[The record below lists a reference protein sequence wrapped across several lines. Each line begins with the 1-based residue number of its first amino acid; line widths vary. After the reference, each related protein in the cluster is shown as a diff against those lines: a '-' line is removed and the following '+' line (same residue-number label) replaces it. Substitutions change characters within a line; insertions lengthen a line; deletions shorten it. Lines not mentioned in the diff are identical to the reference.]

1 MIAILL
7 LLYPRNLLHPPT
19 IILLRP
25 RLHLWLWPKRC
36 DTLQIYVQ
44 MNLAIVLF
52 DMLKA
57 RCGLHA
63 LNIPVEVF
71 QPPVQ

>member
-1 MIAILL
+1 MA
-7 LLYPRNLLHPPT
+7 RDSSSKT
-19 IILLRP
+19 GRLLRAGM
-25 RLHLWLWPKRC
+25 RR
-36 DTLQIYVQ
+36 DTLRIYVQ

-52 DMLKA
+52 NMLKV
-57 RCGLHA
+57 RCVLHA